1 MLVTSRQ
8 SAVVERQVVYFPLL
22 EPWQWLVW
30 ITQIQCFDNLEL
42 KGEAVLAKVRRE
54 KRKECKMR
62 QRSLWCRS
70 SSSGASAWILPL
82 VSTDKIVVN
91 SKWIALLACIG
102 AVNHLYQMSWLVFNI
117 YCSRW
122 SLGWKFSVTPP
133 HAVLVNGPRCDS
145 GTHCSF
151 SGRSRRRRD
160 RRGCSGVCGPNVAIN
175 DILTTRKV
183 TTCLHSL
190 NSLQKRSI
198 VKKII
203 NEGPWLMTFSLTWC
217 F

>member
-1 MLVTSRQ
+1 MNPSTCVFRQ
-8 SAVVERQVVYFPLL
+8 NCSKQQMNSAVSMHRCSEPPLSDELTSFQHLLQQMISWVE
-22 EPWQWLVW
+22 
-30 ITQIQCFDNLEL
+30 IQCN
-42 KGEAVLAKVRRE
+42 APA
-54 KRKECKMR
+54 
-62 QRSLWCRS
+62 RS
-70 SSSGASAWILPL
+70 
-82 VSTDKIVVN
+82 
-91 SKWIALLACIG
+91 
-102 AVNHLYQMSWLVFNI
+102 
-117 YCSRW
+117 
-122 SLGWKFSVTPP
+122 FSEW
-133 HAVLVNGPRCDS
+133 ADS

-203 NEGPWLMTFSLTWC
+203 NEGPWLMRFSLTWC

>member
-1 MLVTSRQ
+1 MNPSTCVYRQNCSKQQMNSAASMHRCSKPPLSDELTSFQ
-8 SAVVERQVVYFPLL
+8 HLL
-22 EPWQWLVW
+22 Q
-30 ITQIQCFDNLEL
+30 
-42 KGEAVLAKVRRE
+42 
-54 KRKECKMR
+54 
-62 QRSLWCRS
+62 
-70 SSSGASAWILPL
+70 
-82 VSTDKIVVN
+82 
-91 SKWIALLACIG
+91 
-102 AVNHLYQMSWLVFNI
+102 QMISWV
-117 YCSRW
+117 
-122 SLGWKFSVTPP
+122 GWKFSVTPP